1 MRCYALRLIISL
13 FDLLES
19 NQSSNGAAAGA
30 GNDQADEDAQQ
41 EQQPQAEQ
49 QQGAM
54 KLPSA
59 TLMQV
64 QATLLMHVSTML
76 RYDAALGNEWVK
88 WVSGEG
94 GAASTNY
101 FLLQVSER
109 ACVYD
114 IELRDKRYKWYVM
127 LCCNARHCVQGYC

>member
-1 MRCYALRLIISL
+1 MRCYALRLITSL

-19 NQSSNGAAAGA
+19 NQGNNGAAAGT

-94 GAASTNY
+94 GATSTNY
-101 FLLQVSER
+101 FLLQVREKGV
-109 ACVYD
+109 C
-114 IELRDKRYKWYVM
+114 VM
-127 LCCNARHCVQGYC
+127 LC